1 MATRSRIPEPVK
13 PALLA
18 ALRAQLAQ
26 GEHLVWAES
35 PGPEP
40 IDPEKP
46 GLSKMES
53 VGIVGGGYAL
63 LGSCVLAVI
72 TGQWLW
78 LSVPI
83 ALLAVG
89 LASFAIARWM
99 KARATKSTEGTIY
112 GFTTRRALIVRTY
125 PALAVRQL
133 PVAAITDVAVSED
146 RDDSTDLVLQ
156 AATASETLVFERV
169 FESQHARTQIM
180 RVMRDP
186 QGAEEQIAASEAYAL
201 QMKQLMVR
209 RSPN

>member
-35 PGPEP
+35 PGPVP
-40 IDPEKP
+40 IDPEQP

-63 LGSCVLAVI
+63 LGSCVLALV

-83 ALLAVG
+83 ALLALG
-89 LASFAIARWM
+89 LAWFAVARWI
-99 KARATKSTEGTIY
+99 KLRATKSAEGTIY

-125 PALAVRQL
+125 PALAVREL
-133 PVAAITDVAVSED
+133 PVAAITDVSAGDE
-146 RDDSTDLVLQ
+146 RDDSTDLVLR
-156 AATASETLVFERV
+156 AATASETFVFERV
-169 FESQHARTQIM
+169 FEPQQARTQIM

-186 QGAEEQIAASEAYAL
+186 QGAEEQIAASEAYAS

-209 RSPN
+209 RTSN